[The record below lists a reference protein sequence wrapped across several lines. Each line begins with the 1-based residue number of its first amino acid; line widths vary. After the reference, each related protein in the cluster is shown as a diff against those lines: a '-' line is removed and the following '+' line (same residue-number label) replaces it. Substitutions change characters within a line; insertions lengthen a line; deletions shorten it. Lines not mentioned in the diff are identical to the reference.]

1 MSLPKI
7 DLPIFEMTLPSSNE
21 KVKYRPF
28 TVKEEKILL
37 VASES
42 DEASQEILASKQI
55 VNNCLIDKDV
65 GDLAMFDLE
74 YVLLVL
80 RTKSVDNNIKFQIKD
95 PDTEEV
101 VNLEVIIDDTQ
112 LTKHEGH
119 TNKIPVNDEYTLF
132 LKYPS
137 INEFITIVEMDPS
150 DPLVN
155 YFIMVSCLDTLAS
168 EDEVHHFKD
177 YTPEETDGFME
188 NLSSAVVRSVQQFF
202 ETMPRLRHE
211 MKYTNKEGKDKTFV
225 IEGMRS
231 FFI

>member
-1 MSLPKI
+1 MHDIYPLSQS
-7 DLPIFEMTLPSSNE
+7 TQ
-21 KVKYRPF
+21 R
-28 TVKEEKILL
+28 
-37 VASES
+37 S
-42 DEASQEILASKQI
+42 DE
-55 VNNCLIDKDV
+55 
-65 GDLAMFDLE
+65 F
-74 YVLLVL
+74 
-80 RTKSVDNNIKFQIKD
+80 T
-95 PDTEEV
+95 
-101 VNLEVIIDDTQ
+101 
-112 LTKHEGH
+112 
-119 TNKIPVNDEYTLF
+119 
-132 LKYPS
+132 
-137 INEFITIVEMDPS
+137 TIVEMDPS